1 MATIFFPPVGFKKFL
16 MTYHNFDYKILKL
29 FLIHEPIDFLILT
42 AYLDFGAVESGSQ
55 TIRSRNH
62 RPASGTY
69 VGRTAGYAEP
79 AGSWAGQG
87 RAGQGS
93 CGPALRTCRFVG
105 RAAAAAGDST
115 GLFLELLRW
124 S

>member
-55 TIRSRNH
+55 TIQALETTDQRLL
-62 RPASGTY
+62 
-69 VGRTAGYAEP
+69 RT
-79 AGSWAGQG
+79 WAGL
-87 RAGQGS
+87 RAMHIFNPGSTRAGIANLQVRGQGS
-93 CGPALRTCRFVG
+93 CG
-105 RAAAAAGDST
+105 
-115 GLFLELLRW
+115 RW
-124 S
+124 

>member
-87 RAGQGS
+87 RA
-93 CGPALRTCRFVG
+93 
-105 RAAAAAGDST
+105 AAAAGDST

>member
-69 VGRTAGYAEP
+69 VGRTAGYAYI
-79 AGSWAGQG
+79 Q
-87 RAGQGS
+87 R
-93 CGPALRTCRFVG
+93 GPALRTCRFMG